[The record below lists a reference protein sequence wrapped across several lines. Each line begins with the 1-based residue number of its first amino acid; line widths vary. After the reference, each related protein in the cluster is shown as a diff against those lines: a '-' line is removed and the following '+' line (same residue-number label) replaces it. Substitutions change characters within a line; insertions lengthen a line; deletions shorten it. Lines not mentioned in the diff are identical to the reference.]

1 MSMMAAPQ
9 QSRSQPPHSLSTVSA
24 LVPKHSKAEIDFVR
38 LLARCEHRVVELNH
52 NLSSSEQPVDHGDC
66 DADAAKLT
74 TTLHELHQYTAS
86 LWLQLQKL
94 ERSFAAAK
102 ALGEKTDELGALSK
116 ETLLEYR
123 ARLVA
128 LDGNLKAVHRRQL
141 MAAEAARAH
150 ERQQQRLQDEIDSRA
165 VELREHDK
173 LVESSS
179 SSSSTLLAS
188 GDDTTPSRHLEHEH
202 QQRQQQQQP
211 NHEQHVDRWHS
222 ERAKLLASVLQL
234 PGDAAARQ
242 LEERSL
248 EERIQYHRVRQEE
261 LAAEILRATQRLK
274 ETSRLAFE
282 LIRQDVAKIE
292 RVESATEDNI
302 SRVVAERARVAAQ
315 AKSAARRNMVIWVLM
330 LVVMMSF
337 MSMYSLMRIAPRSPR
352 SWLPFL

>member
-165 VELREHDK
+165 VELREN
-173 LVESSS
+173 
-179 SSSSTLLAS
+179 

-202 QQRQQQQQP
+202 QQQQQQQQP